1 MYKAGKRLASSVY
14 YIEIGI
20 IALILFNIGFN
31 IFMTRILA
39 NLITNCFQ
47 KLNSELSEVITT
59 VIEGA
64 QSINMPEVNPLQMM
78 VMELIKKNMNADP
91 KTPDLELLR
100 EKDGKFKK

>member
-1 MYKAGKRLASSVY
+1 MYKAGKRLALSVY

-20 IALILFNIGFN
+20 IGLILFNIGFN
-31 IFMTRILA
+31 IFLTRILA
-39 NLITNCFQ
+39 NLITNCFT
-47 KLNSELSEVITT
+47 KLNKELSEAITT

-78 VMELIKKNMNADP
+78 VMEMIKKNMNKEEKA
-91 KTPDLELLR
+91 PDMELLR